1 MEKATKAKLIEKI
14 QNLPDGS
21 TFVFVAAEPAENE
34 NENAQMITAVGCS
47 LVALGGFICS
57 ALHDA
62 FIEAG
67 IKPRAGFAYANAL
80 CKTILRSC
88 ADASSEVLKNL
99 PADEREA
106 ELRGMLQELLSDTE
120 EGQTD
125 AEE

>member
-1 MEKATKAKLIEKI
+1 MEKATKAKLIEEI

-21 TFVFVAAEPAENE
+21 SFVFVATEPDEK
-34 NENAQMITAVGCS
+34 ENAQTITAVGCS

-106 ELRGMLQELLSDTE
+106 ELRGMLQELLSDTKE
-120 EGQTD
+120 EQTD
-125 AEE
+125 AEG

>member
-67 IKPRAGFAYANAL
+67 IKPRAGFAYADAL

-106 ELRGMLQELLSDTE
+106 ELRGMLSELLSDTK

-125 AEE
+125 AEG

>member
-1 MEKATKAKLIEKI
+1 MEKATKAKLIEEI

-21 TFVFVAAEPAENE
+21 SFVFVATEPDEK
-34 NENAQMITAVGCS
+34 ENAQTITAVGCS

>member
-1 MEKATKAKLIEKI
+1 MEKATKAKLIEEI

-21 TFVFVAAEPAENE
+21 SFIFVATEPDEK
-34 NENAQMITAVGCS
+34 ENAQTITAVGCS

-106 ELRGMLQELLSDTE
+106 ELRGMLSELLSDTE

-125 AEE
+125 AEG

>member
-1 MEKATKAKLIEKI
+1 MEKATKAKLIEEI

-21 TFVFVAAEPAENE
+21 SFVFVATEPDEK
-34 NENAQMITAVGCS
+34 ENAQTITAVGCS

-106 ELRGMLQELLSDTE
+106 ELRGMLSELLDNTE

-125 AEE
+125 AEG

>member
-1 MEKATKAKLIEKI
+1 MEKATKAKLIEEI

-21 TFVFVAAEPAENE
+21 TFVFIAAEPDEKE
-34 NENAQMITAVGCS
+34 DAQTITAVGCS
-47 LVALGGFICS
+47 LADLAGFICG

-67 IKPRAGFAYANAL
+67 IKPRAGRAYADAL
-80 CKTILRSC
+80 CKTIFRSC
-88 ADASSEVLKNL
+88 ADASAEVLKNL

-106 ELRGMLQELLSDTE
+106 ELSEMLLELLNDIE

-125 AEE
+125 AEG